1 MRFLTEQTK
10 NGSEVSQRTDGGYP
24 KRSFEPMKEP
34 EPIPCAYCGKM
45 RHYRKF
51 TLCGVTVYAQCLEP
65 CDCAKGQAAYEREQT
80 EQKERWEA
88 EEREKK
94 LREHN
99 ELVSQL
105 WRESGMKARFAGR
118 TFETFG
124 VDDKNRRAY
133 NTAKDYADNFE
144 KMLPKSG
151 ALPDVPKNGL
161 FITGSPGTGKTHLAA
176 AIANRLISREHR
188 VIIATMIDL
197 LGNIKEAFCYED
209 GEAQMLRRYK
219 TVPLLII
226 DDLGKEPP
234 TEWAVSTIYNIING
248 RYEAY
253 LPTIVTANYSDKT
266 LVERLTPHETNDCM
280 TAQAFVDRLHE
291 MCRGVILSGSS
302 RRG

>member
-1 MRFLTEQTK
+1 
-10 NGSEVSQRTDGGYP
+10 
-24 KRSFEPMKEP
+24 MKEP

-65 CDCAKGQAAYEREQT
+65 CDCAKGQAAYEREQA
-80 EQKERWEA
+80 EQKARWEA

-99 ELVSQL
+99 GLVSQL
-105 WRESGMKARFAGR
+105 WHESGMKVRFAGR
-118 TFETFG
+118 TFETFK
-124 VDDKNRRAY
+124 VDELNRSAY
-133 NTAKDYADNFE
+133 YAAKDFTDNFV
-144 KMLPKSG
+144 KMLPKRG
-151 ALPDVPKNGL
+151 TIPDIPKNGL
-161 FITGSPGTGKTHLAA
+161 FIMGTPGTGKTHLAA
-176 AIANRLISREHR
+176 AIANHLINEEHR

-234 TEWAVSTIYNIING
+234 TEWAVSTIYSIINA

-253 LPTIVTANYSDKT
+253 LPTIVTTNYSDT
-266 LVERLTPHETNDCM
+266 DLLERLTPRDTKDNM
-280 TAQAFVDRLHE
+280 TARALVDRIYE
-291 MCRGVILSGSS
+291 MCTPIVLAGSS